1 MENNGI
7 PSNVSRQHLVVNDE
21 PVDNVSG
28 DGKPVET
35 MENRRISRQ
44 EWVTVAVLCFVNLIN
59 YMDRTTIAGMLSNI
73 QAEFHLGNDESGLLQ
88 TAFIISYMI
97 FAPLFGYL
105 GDRYNRKIIM
115 SAGVFLWCLTTLI
128 GSYMKTYEWF
138 LIFRMCVGIGEAS
151 YSTIAPT
158 IISDLFVKDARSK
171 MLALFYFAIPVGSG
185 LGYIT
190 GGQVAVATGQWQWGL
205 RITPALGLIA
215 IALILFGV
223 RDPVR
228 GEREG
233 GSHIASTTWGN
244 DIRALVRNPS
254 FMLSTAGFTCVA
266 FVAGALAL
274 WAPKFLELGLK
285 LQKEKTLVVDD
296 VSFVFG
302 GIAMLAGLIGVPL
315 GSFMAQRMRIKWHQ
329 ADPLIC
335 GIGLL
340 VSAPMIFFAII
351 TSSGNS
357 IVCFMLIFLGQ
368 LALNLNWSI
377 VADMLLY
384 VVIPTRRSTA
394 EAFQILVAHALGD
407 AGSPYLIGVMSEGLR
422 PYLLAP
428 GEPTNDYVDFKCLQ
442 YSLFLTIFVEVL
454 GALFFFLT
462 ALHIQ
467 KDKALVDLTIAV
479 HELLPSLE
487 LVPLKL
493 EG

>member
-21 PVDNVSG
+21 PADNISG
-28 DGKPVET
+28 DDKGVEV
-35 MENRRISRQ
+35 MEDRRVSRK
-44 EWVTVAVLCFVNLIN
+44 EWVTVVVLCFVNLIN
-59 YMDRTTIAGMLSNI
+59 YMDRTTIPGILSDI
-73 QAEFHLGNDESGLLQ
+73 QTEFHLGNDQSGLLQ

-158 IISDLFVKDARSK
+158 IISDLFVKDTRSK

-185 LGYIT
+185 LGYII

-215 IALILFGV
+215 IALILLFV

-244 DIRALVRNPS
+244 DIRALIKNPS

-296 VSFVFG
+296 ISFVFG
-302 GIAMLAGLIGVPL
+302 GIAMLAGLIGVPV
-315 GSFMAQRMRIKWHQ
+315 GSIMAQRMRIRWHQ

-340 VSAPMIFFAII
+340 VSAPMIFFAIV

-357 IVCFMLIFLGQ
+357 IVCFVLIFLGQ

-462 ALHIQ
+462 ALHIE

-479 HELLPSLE
+479 HEFLSSLE
-487 LVPLKL
+487 LVPQKL
-493 EG
+493 ED